1 MNLHSY
7 ASIYNMG
14 HRMVADLLKTP
25 VYVQEKVDGSQISFG
40 AINGELVMRSK
51 GAPIT
56 VEAPQKMFQAAVETC
71 LALKPLLVEGW
82 TYRGEYLAKPKHNAL
97 AYDRTPKNHII
108 LFDINTAQETY
119 LVYDDVVT
127 EAGRLGLEVVPLLY
141 GGMVESLEA
150 FRAFLERDSVL
161 GGQKIE
167 GVVIK
172 PVGYNIWGPDKK
184 VIMGKFVGEAFKEV
198 HGGEWRKANPS
209 NNDIMQIVA
218 AKYATPARWQKAVIH
233 LREKGLITDS
243 PKDIGP
249 LIKEAIADTLKE
261 CETDIKADLWTYA
274 WERIS
279 RQLTYGLPAWYKDEL
294 LKLQFEV
301 TK

>member
-7 ASIYNMG
+7 PSIFNMG
-14 HRMVADLLKTP
+14 HRMVADLLKGP

-40 AINGELVMRSK
+40 LVNGELVMRSK

-56 VEAPQKMFQAAVETC
+56 IEAPQKMFTAAVETC
-71 LALKPLLVEGW
+71 LRLKPLLTEGW

-97 AYDRTPKNHII
+97 AYDRIPRNHII

-119 LVYDDVVT
+119 LSYEQAMV
-127 EAGRLGLEVVPLLY
+127 EAADLGLEIVPLLY
-141 GGMVESLEA
+141 TGMVDTLGA
-150 FRAFLERDSVL
+150 FRAFLDRDSIL

-172 PVGYNIWGPDKK
+172 PIDYNQFGLDKK
-184 VIMGKFVGEAFKEV
+184 CLMGKFVSEAFKEV
-198 HGGEWRKANPS
+198 HGGEWRKANPT

-233 LREKGLITDS
+233 LREKGLLTDS

-249 LIKEAIADTLKE
+249 LIQEAMADTLKE
-261 CETDIKADLWTYA
+261 CEDDIKRDLWEYA
-274 WERIS
+274 WSRIS
-279 RQLTYGLPAWYKDEL
+279 RQLTSGLPQWYKDEL
-294 LKLQFEV
+294 LKRQFEV
-301 TK
+301 TQ